1 MRRMLVAACFVA
13 LLIVPLLGRA
23 DEWERAPSGSDE
35 GGDMAAPSGGDDSQV
50 IGDFLAQAR
59 AAHAGIR
66 TPCEVVGMF
75 GDMAAV
81 FRDQGVT
88 PEHQRE
94 NIDSNFDRTAA
105 DKHVPHKWI
114 RPIMAVVHR
123 EIAYVYS
130 HPELSADQ
138 VKSHW
143 LNMCEAQR
151 GGG

>member
-1 MRRMLVAACFVA
+1 MRRMLVAACFMA

-23 DEWERAPSGSDE
+23 DEWERAPSGSDG
-35 GGDMAAPSGGDDSQV
+35 GGDMTAPSGDDSQV
-50 IGDFLAQAR
+50 IGDFLAQAK

-88 PEHQRE
+88 AEHQRD
-94 NIDSNFDRTAA
+94 NIDSNFDRTAD
-105 DKHVPHKWI
+105 DKHVPHEWI
-114 RPIMAVVHR
+114 QPILAVVHR

-130 HPELSADQ
+130 HPEMSADQ

-143 LNMCEAQR
+143 VNMCEAQR